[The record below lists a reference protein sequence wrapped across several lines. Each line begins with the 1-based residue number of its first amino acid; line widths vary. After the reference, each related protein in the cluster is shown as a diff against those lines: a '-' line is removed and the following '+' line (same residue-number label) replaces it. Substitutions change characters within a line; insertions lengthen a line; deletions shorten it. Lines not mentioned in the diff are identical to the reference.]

1 MYENL
6 KLGVVTIIEHIDRK
20 DCQETQSV
28 FSFGNMQCL
37 DMDCDKVLNIVCCVC
52 SDILVE
58 ILYDFA

>member
-28 FSFGNMQCL
+28 FSFRNMQCL
-37 DMDCDKVLNIVCCVC
+37 DMDCDKVLNIVCC
-52 SDILVE
+52 E
-58 ILYDFA
+58 G

>member
-6 KLGVVTIIEHIDRK
+6 KLVVVTMIERIERNN
-20 DCQETQSV
+20 CQETQSV

-37 DMDCDKVLNIVCCVC
+37 DMDCDKVHNIVCCFC